1 MKRPLVLT
9 VLAFA
14 ATAASRAVHAPLQ
27 SANIA
32 GPLPAVQLRDLQFA
46 NPNTSTLAAAKGGS
60 EPDKWPS
67 DDDGP
72 EPTAEEQ
79 EAIWCKARGRGIK
92 LTKAMMMNEQDA
104 AALLE
109 WPYTQSPW
117 DGDLREEL
125 KKWGYKDDFE
135 KDPEINKQCDF
146 DKTHEMADAFRDLG
160 VDSRSALEGGPNH
173 CFYVEHMDGPTVLRD
188 EDGELPFHE
197 DQYYPVDNKKL
208 QVTQAYLKVGVNPVN
223 GIVYFLHRQSPE
235 DAAQEHW
242 QRKPQHDELPL
253 LRSSSD
259 ITWGMWNR
267 VASGSQKLEHFMAV
281 SVVNED
287 SNYIIDR
294 ILEMDNTDKL
304 PGWPGK
310 DYEFAVK
317 LSEDGTHKELD
328 LLKSEAA
335 FALLGSPN
343 GIAAGYF
350 LIQHRR
356 QLGWKHIWKVRIW
369 TAGTGVYATPNIL
382 FYVTDR
388 NPFEGVEPQGRLDEQ
403 LGALQAVQLRKRDLL
418 CGWKRGVVHRS
429 EDGKSM
435 VRNHVILAKL

>member
-79 EAIWCKARGRGIK
+79 EAIWCKAKGRGIK

-104 AALLE
+104 AALFE

-208 QVTQAYLKVGVNPVN
+208 QVGPLTI
-223 GIVYFLHRQSPE
+223 GIIQVQPDNMFTPGDPSL
-235 DAAQEHW
+235 
-242 QRKPQHDELPL
+242 
-253 LRSSSD
+253 
-259 ITWGMWNR
+259 
-267 VASGSQKLEHFMAV
+267 SQ
-281 SVVNED
+281 
-287 SNYIIDR
+287 
-294 ILEMDNTDKL
+294 
-304 PGWPGK
+304 G
-310 DYEFAVK
+310 
-317 LSEDGTHKELD
+317 
-328 LLKSEAA
+328 
-335 FALLGSPN
+335 
-343 GIAAGYF
+343 
-350 LIQHRR
+350 RR
-356 QLGWKHIWKVRIW
+356 QPRQWYRVFPPPTKPRGCC
-369 TAGTGVYATPNIL
+369 A
-382 FYVTDR
+382 
-388 NPFEGVEPQGRLDEQ
+388 
-403 LGALQAVQLRKRDLL
+403 GALATQTTA
-418 CGWKRGVVHRS
+418 
-429 EDGKSM
+429 
-435 VRNHVILAKL
+435 